1 MNDTDDRIAR
11 IEQKIDDM
19 NKELTELII
28 VNKVN
33 TRIEKNKIDKSKLIL
48 TGLSLINS
56 FFLIL
61 IGLNIF
67 K

>member
-1 MNDTDDRIAR
+1 MTDTDDRIAR

-33 TRIEKNKIDKSKLIL
+33 TRIEKNKYEMKQPQHIIISHI
-48 TGLSLINS
+48 
-56 FFLIL
+56 
-61 IGLNIF
+61 
-67 K
+67 

>member
-1 MNDTDDRIAR
+1 MTDTDDRIAR

-33 TRIEKNKIDKSKLIL
+33 ARIEKNKYKMKQPQ
-48 TGLSLINS
+48 
-56 FFLIL
+56 
-61 IGLNIF
+61 
-67 K
+67 